1 MDGRLCVAFDQP
13 DVKEEKKSHSLFISE
28 WHSTGAVC
36 VWPVSDLYSTKRDER
51 KSTTPNSSRSL
62 CVSPSFGSRATC
74 RQGKSTRKLD
84 KSLSISFFLSTPRPV
99 GFFFIHNIEPHPAR
113 FLVQSICRTWVSLA
127 RRRIG
132 STYSPGSDIKS
143 FLAFL
148 SKSSSLPLCSHSRC
162 LGFTSPAAAAAAES
176 EQTQTETPTIF
187 SWKVRR
193 PLVVS
198 T

>member
-13 DVKEEKKSHSLFISE
+13 DVKEEKNSHSLFDFGMAFD
-28 WHSTGAVC
+28 GAVC

-62 CVSPSFGSRATC
+62 CVCPQVSVVGRHVARASKQENWTKAFPS
-74 RQGKSTRKLD
+74 L
-84 KSLSISFFLSTPRPV
+84 SFFLPHVQLDSFFYPQHRAAPCPV
-99 GFFFIHNIEPHPAR
+99 SGPIHLQNLGLSGWQTDRFDIQPGF
-113 FLVQSICRTWVSLA
+113 
-127 RRRIG
+127 
-132 STYSPGSDIKS
+132 DIKS

-176 EQTQTETPTIF
+176 EQTQTQTPTIF
-187 SWKVRR
+187 S
-193 PLVVS
+193 
-198 T
+198 